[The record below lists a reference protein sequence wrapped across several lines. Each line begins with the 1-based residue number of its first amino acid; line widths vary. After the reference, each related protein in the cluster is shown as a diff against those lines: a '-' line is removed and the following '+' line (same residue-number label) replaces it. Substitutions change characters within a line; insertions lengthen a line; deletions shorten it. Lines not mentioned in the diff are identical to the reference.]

1 MEWFKHWYFIK
12 FLGRDPFG
20 IAGIDI
26 KTYFMGKL
34 NVPWGETTKKRV
46 ATCFTP
52 SHKHTHNAL
61 DDAIEQ
67 AEIFEK
73 LLKFKS

>member
-1 MEWFKHWYFIK
+1 MFTHWYFIK

-20 IAGIDI
+20 ISGVDI
-26 KTYFMGKL
+26 KAYFMGKL
-34 NVPWGETTKKRV
+34 DNSWSETTKKNVSAR
-46 ATCFTP
+46 FTP

-61 DDAIEQ
+61 DDAMEQ

-73 LLKFKS
+73 LLKCKG